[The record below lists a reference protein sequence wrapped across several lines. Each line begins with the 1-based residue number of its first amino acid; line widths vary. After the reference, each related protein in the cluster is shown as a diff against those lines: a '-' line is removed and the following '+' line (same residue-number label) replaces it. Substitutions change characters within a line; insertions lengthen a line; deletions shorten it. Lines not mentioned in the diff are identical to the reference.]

1 MEDKVLMTKEGF
13 AALHEELTKLI
24 TVDRREIV
32 AAIEEAREKGD
43 LSENAEYHAAKE
55 RQAFTEGKIAELEDV
70 TARAQVIDPA
80 EIKSDKILFGATVTL
95 VDEET
100 EKEIT
105 YKIVGRH
112 EADIKKGLIS
122 IESPIAKAMI
132 GKKVDDEVEVNA
144 PSGIKNYAV
153 ISIEYK

>member
-1 MEDKVLMTKEGF
+1 M
-13 AALHEELTKLI
+13 
-24 TVDRREIV
+24 
-32 AAIEEAREKGD
+32 
-43 LSENAEYHAAKE
+43 
-55 RQAFTEGKIAELEDV
+55 
-70 TARAQVIDPA
+70 
-80 EIKSDKILFGATVTL
+80 
-95 VDEET
+95 DEET

-105 YKIVGRH
+105 YKIVGRY
-112 EADIKKGLIS
+112 EKKKKKGLIS